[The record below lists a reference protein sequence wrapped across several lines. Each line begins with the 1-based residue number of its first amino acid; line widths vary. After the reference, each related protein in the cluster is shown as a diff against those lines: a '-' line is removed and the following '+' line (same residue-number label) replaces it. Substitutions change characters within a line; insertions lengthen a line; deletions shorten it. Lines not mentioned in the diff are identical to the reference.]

1 MKTFTSMEEAFQWW
15 LTNIYPSLPAEVKKG
30 KLTYAWRDFTY
41 KRGISQARM
50 KEILSE
56 FGEIEVQ
63 TLIKY
68 SPK

>member
-1 MKTFTSMEEAFQWW
+1 MKTFASMEEAFKWW
-15 LTNIYPSLPAEVKKG
+15 LTAVYPSLPAEMKKG
-30 KLTYAWRDFTY
+30 RLTNAWRDFTH
-41 KRGISQARM
+41 KRGISEARM

-68 SPK
+68 RPK